1 MQKVSF
7 CKLFILCEIHIDIFK
22 NLHLQSDVQPTLIR
36 NNHNIIAC
44 YFSNKYTKRMNMA
57 AIILLY
63 MI

>member
-7 CKLFILCEIHIDIFK
+7 CKLFILCESYIDKFK
-22 NLHLQSDVQPTLIR
+22 NLHLESDVHPTLIH
-36 NNHNIIAC
+36 NNHNVIAC
-44 YFSNKYTKRMNMA
+44 YFSHKYSKRMNMT